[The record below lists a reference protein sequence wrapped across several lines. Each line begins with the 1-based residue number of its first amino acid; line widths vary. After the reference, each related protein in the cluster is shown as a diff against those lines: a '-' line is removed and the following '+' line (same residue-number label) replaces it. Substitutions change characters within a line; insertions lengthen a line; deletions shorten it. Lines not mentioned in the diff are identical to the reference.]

1 MLRIYPTFVRH
12 LHPMTTEP
20 TDTRPT
26 MTKLNRSIH
35 PAPVFPEKILQF
47 GTGVLLRG
55 LPDYL
60 VQKANSEGRFNGSIV
75 VVKSTDSQTDEFSEQ
90 DNLYTVAVRG
100 VQQGKAVAETT
111 VVSAISRVLA
121 AQTQWNEVL
130 VLARNPKLQIIISN
144 TTEVGLT
151 YVEESIFQHPPQSF
165 PAKLT
170 AFLYERFRSVG
181 GSKAKGL
188 VVIPTELVTDNGLKL
203 RDAVEQTAKF
213 NELGKLFTKWLKFHV
228 RFCNSLVD
236 RIVTR
241 PTDEAKQALEQEV
254 GYEDD
259 LLTFTE
265 PYHLW
270 AIEGDDRV
278 RQMLEFASA
287 SSPQIIIDEDI
298 NFYKERKL
306 RVLNGTH
313 TLTMPLGYLLGLE
326 TVADEMKHPAMSRF
340 IESLMLTEIVPTVPD
355 YDIPG
360 MDKAA
365 VMEFAHDVLDRFR
378 NPYLDH
384 LLLNISLQETAKM
397 QARNVATIQR
407 YYEQFNAVP
416 TLTALGFAA
425 YLLFMKAIREE
436 KGQFFGEIAVGGGI
450 LTYPIRDER
459 AGYFYGDWQT
469 VKPKVPATV
478 LAFVK
483 SVLSDVN
490 LWQTDLT
497 ALPGF
502 LDAVTASLNLLLT
515 DGVEK
520 TLEKVLATHA

>member
-1 MLRIYPTFVRH
+1 
-12 LHPMTTEP
+12 MTTEQTVP
-20 TDTRPT
+20 LSTMARLTRST
-26 MTKLNRSIH
+26 H
-35 PAPVFPEKILQF
+35 PAPTYPEKILQF

-60 VQKANSEGRFNGSIV
+60 VQQANAQGRFEGSIV
-75 VVKSTDSQTDEFSEQ
+75 VVKSTDSQTDEFLEQ
-90 DNLYTVAVRG
+90 NNLYTVAVRG
-100 VQQGKAVAETT
+100 VQQGQNVSETT

-121 AQTQWNEVL
+121 AQTQWSQVL
-130 VLARNPKLQIIISN
+130 ILARNPKLQIIISN
-144 TTEVGLT
+144 TTEVGLN
-151 YVEESIFQHPPQSF
+151 YVEESIFQSPPQSF

-170 AFLYERFRSVG
+170 SFLYERFRSVG

-203 RDAVEQTAKF
+203 RDAVERLAQF

-241 PTDEAKQALEQEV
+241 PTDEARQAIQQEV
-254 GYEDD
+254 GYEDE
-259 LLTFTE
+259 LLTMTE

-278 RQMLEFASA
+278 RQTLSFVDDST
-287 SSPQIIIDEDI
+287 SQVIIDEDI

-313 TLTMPLGYLLGLE
+313 TLTVPLGYLLGLE
-326 TVADEMKHPAMSRF
+326 TVADEMNHPTMRAF
-340 IESLMLTEIVPTVPD
+340 IESLMLDEIVPTVPHD
-355 YDIPG
+355 GIPG
-360 MDKAA
+360 MDQAA
-365 VMEFAHDVLDRFR
+365 VAQFAHDVLDRFR

-384 LLLNISLQETAKM
+384 LLLNILLQETAKM

-416 TLTALGFAA
+416 KRIALGFAA
-425 YLLFMKAIREE
+425 YLLFMKVVKE
-436 KGQFFGEIAVGGGI
+436 KDGQFFGEIPVPNDGKI
-450 LTYPIRDER
+450 TYPIRDDK
-459 AGYFYGDWQT
+459 AGYFYGDWKT
-469 VKPKVPATV
+469 VKVSSPATV
-478 LAFVK
+478 QAFVK
-483 SVLSDVN
+483 SVLSDTA

-502 LDAVTASLNLLLT
+502 AGAVTQNLTTLMT
-515 DGVEK
+515 IGAEK
-520 TLEKVLATHA
+520 TLAQAFTQ

>member
-1 MLRIYPTFVRH
+1 MAKLTRST
-12 LHPMTTEP
+12 HPV
-20 TDTRPT
+20 
-26 MTKLNRSIH
+26 
-35 PAPVFPEKILQF
+35 PVYPEKILQF

-60 VQKANSEGRFNGSIV
+60 IQKANSEGKFEGSIV
-75 VVKSTDSQTDEFSEQ
+75 VVKSTDSQTNEFSDQ

-100 VQQGKAVAETT
+100 VQQGQEVVENTI
-111 VVSAISRVLA
+111 VSAISRVLA
-121 AQTQWNEVL
+121 AQTQWNDVL

-144 TTEVGLT
+144 TTEIGLN

-203 RDAVEQTAKF
+203 REAVEKLAQF

-241 PTDEAKQALEQEV
+241 PTEEDKLALENEA

-278 RQMLEFASA
+278 KQTLSFAGPST
-287 SSPQIIIDEDI
+287 PQIIIDEDI

-326 TVADEMKHPAMSRF
+326 TVADEMRHPAMSKF
-340 IESLMLTEIVPTVPD
+340 VEQLMLNEIVPTVPD

-365 VMEFAHDVLDRFR
+365 VAQFAHDVLDRFR
-378 NPYLDH
+378 NPHLDH
-384 LLLNISLQETAKM
+384 LLLNISLQQTAKM
-397 QARNVATIQR
+397 QARNVATLQR
-407 YYEQFNAVP
+407 YYEQFN
-416 TLTALGFAA
+416 TAPKLMAFGFAA
-425 YLLFMKAIREE
+425 YLLFMKATREE
-436 KGQFFGEIAVGGGI
+436 NGQFFGEIPLSGGGI
-450 LTYPIRDER
+450 LNYPVRDDK
-459 AGYFYGDWQT
+459 AGYFYGDWKT
-469 VKPKVPATV
+469 VKEGDAATV
-478 LAFVK
+478 DAFVK
-483 SVLSDVN
+483 SVLSDTT
-490 LWQTDLT
+490 LWQADLT

-502 LDAVTASLNLLLT
+502 SEAVAENLNALLT
-515 DGVEK
+515 EGVEK
-520 TLEKVLATHA
+520 SLEKVIA

>member
-1 MLRIYPTFVRH
+1 
-12 LHPMTTEP
+12 MTEGPLTAH
-20 TDTRPT
+20 PT
-26 MTKLNRSIH
+26 MAKLTRSTH

-60 VQKANSEGRFNGSIV
+60 VQKANSEGRFEGSIV

-100 VQQGKAVAETT
+100 LQQGKEVSENT

-121 AQTQWNEVL
+121 AQTQWNDVL

-144 TTEVGLT
+144 TTEIGLN

-203 RDAVEQTAKF
+203 RDAVEKLAQF

-241 PTDEAKQALEQEV
+241 PTESAQQLVQQET
-254 GYEDD
+254 GYQDD

-278 RQMLEFASA
+278 RQTLSFAGPST
-287 SSPQIIIDEDI
+287 PQIIIDEDI

-326 TVADEMKHPAMSRF
+326 TVADEMLHPSMSQF
-340 IESLMLTEIVPTVPD
+340 IESLMLKEIVPTVPD
-355 YDIPG
+355 YGIPG

-365 VMEFAHDVLDRFR
+365 VEQFANDVLDRFR
-378 NPYLDH
+378 NPHLDH
-384 LLLNISLQETAKM
+384 LLLNISLQQTAKM
-397 QARNVATIQR
+397 QARNVATLQR
-407 YYEQFNAVP
+407 YYEQFHKVP
-416 TLTALGFAA
+416 TLMALGFAA
-425 YLLFMKAIREE
+425 YLLFMKAVREE
-436 KGQFFGEIAVGGGI
+436 KGQFFGEIALPSGGK
-450 LTYPIRDER
+450 LNYPIRDDK
-459 AGYFYGDWQT
+459 AGYFYGDWKT
-469 VKPKVPATV
+469 VKERTPATV
-478 LAFVK
+478 QAFVK
-483 SVLSDVN
+483 SVLSDTK
-490 LWQTDLT
+490 LWQVDLT
-497 ALPGF
+497 TLPSF
-502 LDAVTASLNLLLT
+502 SEAVAQYLNSLLT
-515 DGVEK
+515 LGIVK
-520 TLEKVLATHA
+520 TLEGAIE

>member
-1 MLRIYPTFVRH
+1 
-12 LHPMTTEP
+12 MTK
-20 TDTRPT
+20 DLIDAHPT
-26 MTKLNRSIH
+26 MAKLTRSTH

-60 VQKANSEGRFNGSIV
+60 IQKANNDGRFEGSIV
-75 VVKSTDSQTDEFSEQ
+75 VVKSTEGKTDEFSEQ
-90 DNLYTVAVRG
+90 GNLYTVAVRG
-100 VQQGKAVAETT
+100 LQQGQEVSENTL
-111 VVSAISRVLA
+111 VSAISRVLSA
-121 AQTQWNEVL
+121 PTQWNEVL
-130 VLARNPKLQIIISN
+130 MLARNPKLQIIISN
-144 TTEVGLT
+144 TTEVGLN

-203 RDAVEQTAKF
+203 RDAVEQLAKF

-241 PTDEAKQALEQEV
+241 PTESAQQTLQEEV
-254 GYEDD
+254 GYEDG

-278 RQMLEFASA
+278 RQTLSFAGPST
-287 SSPQIIIDEDI
+287 PQIIIDEDI

-326 TVADEMKHPAMSRF
+326 TVADEMLHPTMSKF
-340 IESLMLTEIVPTVPD
+340 IESLMVNEIVPTVPH
-355 YDIPG
+355 YGTPG
-360 MDKAA
+360 MDRADVA
-365 VMEFAHDVLDRFR
+365 QFGQDVLDRFR
-378 NPYLDH
+378 NPHLDH
-384 LLLNISLQETAKM
+384 LLLNISLHQTAKM
-397 QARNVATIQR
+397 QARNVATLQR
-407 YYEQFNAVP
+407 YYEQFNDVP
-416 TLTALGFAA
+416 KLMALGFAA
-425 YLLFMKAIREE
+425 YLLFMKAVREE
-436 KGQFFGEIAVGGGI
+436 SGQFFGEIPLASGGK
-450 LTYPIRDER
+450 LNYPIRDDK
-459 AGYFYGDWQT
+459 AGYFYGDWKT
-469 VKPKVPATV
+469 VKERSPATV
-478 LAFVK
+478 QAFVK
-483 SVLSDVN
+483 SVLSDVT

-502 LDAVTASLNLLLT
+502 SAAVAANLNSLLT
-515 DGVEK
+515 NGVVK
-520 TLEKVLATHA
+520 TLESAVA

>member
-1 MLRIYPTFVRH
+1 MSR
-12 LHPMTTEP
+12 
-20 TDTRPT
+20 
-26 MTKLNRSIH
+26 LNRTTH
-35 PAPVFPEKILQF
+35 PAPVFPERVLQF

-60 VQKANSEGRFNGSIV
+60 IQKANAEGRFNGSIV
-75 VVKSTDSQTDEFSEQ
+75 IVKSTDSQTDEFLEQ

-100 VQQGKAVAETT
+100 VQQGKDVAETT
-111 VVSAISRVLA
+111 IVSAVSRVLA
-121 AQTQWNEVL
+121 AQTQWDEVL
-130 VLARNPKLQIIISN
+130 RIARNPNLQIILSN
-144 TTEVGLT
+144 TTEVGLN
-151 YVEESIFQHPPQSF
+151 YVEEGIFQRPPQSF

-181 GSKAKGL
+181 GSRAKGL
-188 VVIPTELVTDNGLKL
+188 VVVPTELVTDNGLKL
-203 RDAVEQTAKF
+203 REAVEKLAAF

-241 PTDEAKQALEQEV
+241 PTNEARRTLQAQT
-254 GYEDD
+254 GYEDE

-278 RQMLEFASA
+278 RKTLSFADA
-287 SSPQIIIDEDI
+287 STPQIIIDEDI

-326 TVADEMKHPAMSRF
+326 TVADEMKHPDMSRF
-340 IESLMLTEIVPTVPD
+340 IESLMLDEIVPTVPD
-355 YDIPG
+355 YGIPG
-360 MDKAA
+360 MDKVA
-365 VMEFAHDVLDRFR
+365 VAQFARDVLDRFR

-407 YYEQFNAVP
+407 YYDQFNAVP
-416 TLTALGFAA
+416 KRMALGFAA

-436 KGQFFGEIAVGGGI
+436 KGQFFGEVKTGGGV

-459 AGYFYGDWQT
+459 AAYFYGDWKT
-469 VKPKVPATV
+469 VKPKDAATITT
-478 LAFVK
+478 FVK
-483 SVLSDVN
+483 SVLSDRT
-490 LWQTDLT
+490 LWQTDLST
-497 ALPGF
+497 LPGF
-502 LDAVTASLNLLLT
+502 ADAVADNLRALLA
-515 DGVEK
+515 DGAAK
-520 TLEKVLATHA
+520 TLAKAL

>member
-1 MLRIYPTFVRH
+1 MIAEQPATH
-12 LHPMTTEP
+12 L
-20 TDTRPT
+20 T
-26 MTKLNRSIH
+26 MSKLNRSTH
-35 PAPVFPEKILQF
+35 PAPTFPEKILQF

-60 VQKANSEGRFNGSIV
+60 VQQANTKGHFNGSIV
-75 VVKSTDSQTDEFSEQ
+75 VVKSTDGDTNEFSDQ
-90 DNLYTVAVRG
+90 DSLYTVAVQG
-100 VQQGKAVAETT
+100 VQQGKNVSETT

-121 AQTQWNEVL
+121 AQTQWNEIL
-130 VLARNPKLQIIISN
+130 LLARNPKLQIIISN
-144 TTEVGLT
+144 TTEVGLN
-151 YVEESIFQHPPQSF
+151 YIEESIFQHPPQSF

-203 RDAVEQTAKF
+203 REAVEKLAQF

-241 PTDEAKQALEQEV
+241 PADETKQALEKEL

-259 LLTFTE
+259 LLTVTE

-278 RQMLEFASA
+278 RQTLEFAGPGT
-287 SSPQIIIDEDI
+287 PQIIIDEDI

-326 TVADEMKHPAMSRF
+326 TVADEMQHPTMSKF
-340 IESLMLTEIVPTVPD
+340 VESLMLNEIVPTVPD
-355 YDIPG
+355 YGIPG
-360 MDKAA
+360 MDKADI
-365 VMEFAHDVLDRFR
+365 VQFAHDVLDRFR

-397 QARNVATIQR
+397 QARNVDTILR
-407 YYEQFNAVP
+407 YYEQFNSVP
-416 TLTALGFAA
+416 KLISLGFAA
-425 YLLFMKAIREE
+425 YLLFMKAIRQEG
-436 KGQFFGEIAVGGGI
+436 GQFFGELSVGDGI
-450 LTYPIRDER
+450 VTYPIRDER

-469 VKPKVPATV
+469 VKEDDYTSVQ
-478 LAFVK
+478 AFVK
-483 SVLSDVN
+483 SVLSDKS
-490 LWQTDLT
+490 LWLTDLT

-502 LDAVTASLNLLLT
+502 MDSVAENLDALLKSGAE
-515 DGVEK
+515 D
-520 TLEKVLATHA
+520 VLSKAVA

>member
-1 MLRIYPTFVRH
+1 MSR
-12 LHPMTTEP
+12 
-20 TDTRPT
+20 
-26 MTKLNRSIH
+26 LNRTSH
-35 PAPVFPEKILQF
+35 PAPTHPEKILQF

-60 VQKANSEGRFNGSIV
+60 VQKANEAGQFNGSIV
-75 VVKSTDSQTDEFSEQ
+75 VVKSTGNQTDEFTGQ

-100 VQQGKAVAETT
+100 VQQGQNVAETT
-111 VVSAISRVLA
+111 VISAISRVLA
-121 AQTQWNEVL
+121 APTQWDEIL
-130 VLARNPKLQIIISN
+130 RLARNPALQIIISN
-144 TTEVGLT
+144 TTEVGLN
-151 YVEESIFQHPPQSF
+151 YVEESIFQRPPESF

-203 RDAVEQTAKF
+203 REAVEKLATF

-241 PTDEAKQALEQEV
+241 PTDEAKQTLEAET
-254 GYEDD
+254 GYEDE

-278 RQMLEFASA
+278 RQMLSFASDA
-287 SSPQIIIDEDI
+287 TPQIIIDEDI

-326 TVADEMKHPAMSRF
+326 TVADEMQHDDMSRF
-340 IESLMLTEIVPTVPD
+340 VESLMLDEIVPTVPD
-355 YDIPG
+355 YGTPG

-365 VMEFAHDVLDRFR
+365 IRQFALDVLDRFR

-397 QARNVATIQR
+397 QARNVATLQR
-407 YYEQFNAVP
+407 YYDQFNAVP
-416 TLTALGFAA
+416 KHMALGFAA
-425 YLLFMKAIREE
+425 YLLFMKAVREE
-436 KGQFFGEIAVGGGI
+436 EGQFIGEITASGGVI
-450 LTYPIRDER
+450 SYPIRDEK
-459 AGYFYGDWQT
+459 AAYFYGDWQT
-469 VKPKVPATV
+469 VDVKEASTV
-478 LAFVK
+478 HTFVK
-483 SVLSDVN
+483 SVLSDAAI
-490 LWQTDLT
+490 WQADLST
-497 ALPGF
+497 LPGF
-502 LDAVTASLNLLLT
+502 VDAVAENLNQLLNE
-515 DGVEK
+515 GAEA
-520 TLEKVLATHA
+520 TLRQHMAA

>member
-1 MLRIYPTFVRH
+1 MA
-12 LHPMTTEP
+12 
-20 TDTRPT
+20 
-26 MTKLNRSIH
+26 KLNRSTH
-35 PAPVFPEKILQF
+35 PVPVYPEKILQF

-60 VQKANSEGRFNGSIV
+60 IQKANSEGRFEGSIV
-75 VVKSTDSQTDEFSEQ
+75 VVKSTDSQTNEFSDQ

-100 VQQGKAVAETT
+100 VQQGQEVAENTI
-111 VVSAISRVLA
+111 VSAISRVLA
-121 AQTQWNEVL
+121 AQTQWHDVL

-144 TTEVGLT
+144 TTEIGLN

-203 RDAVEQTAKF
+203 REAVEKLAQF

-241 PTDEAKQALEQEV
+241 PTEEDKLALENEV

-278 RQMLEFASA
+278 RQTLSFAGPLT
-287 SSPQIIIDEDI
+287 PQIIIDEDI

-326 TVADEMKHPAMSRF
+326 TVADEMRHPAMSKF
-340 IESLMLTEIVPTVPD
+340 VEQLMLSEIVPTVPD

-365 VMEFAHDVLDRFR
+365 VAQFAHDVLDRFR
-378 NPYLDH
+378 NPHLDH
-384 LLLNISLQETAKM
+384 LLLNISLQQTAKM
-397 QARNVATIQR
+397 QARNVATLQR
-407 YYEQFNAVP
+407 YYEQFNTVP
-416 TLTALGFAA
+416 KLMAFGFAA
-425 YLLFMKAIREE
+425 YLLFMKVVREE
-436 KGQFFGEIAVGGGI
+436 KGQFFGEIALPGGGV
-450 LTYPIRDER
+450 LNYPIRDDK
-459 AGYFYGDWQT
+459 AGYFYGDWKT
-469 VKPKVPATV
+469 VKEGDSATV
-478 LAFVK
+478 DAFVK
-483 SVLSDVN
+483 SVLSDTT
-490 LWQTDLT
+490 LWQADLT
-497 ALPGF
+497 TLAGF
-502 LDAVTASLNLLLT
+502 SEAVAETLNSLLAE
-515 DGVEK
+515 GVEK
-520 TLEKVLATHA
+520 SLKKVIG

>member
-1 MLRIYPTFVRH
+1 MSKL
-12 LHPMTTEP
+12 
-20 TDTRPT
+20 TRST
-26 MTKLNRSIH
+26 H
-35 PAPVFPEKILQF
+35 PAPVFPEKVLQF

-60 VQKANSEGRFNGSIV
+60 VQKANAEGRFNGSIV
-75 VVKSTDSQTDEFSEQ
+75 VVKSTDSQTNEFSDQ

-100 VQQGKAVAETT
+100 IQQGENVSETK

-121 AQTQWNEVL
+121 AQTQWNEIL
-130 VLARNPKLQIIISN
+130 KLARNPKLQIIISN
-144 TTEVGLT
+144 TTEVGLNYT
-151 YVEESIFQHPPQSF
+151 EESIFQHPPQSF

-181 GSKAKGL
+181 GSKAKGM

-203 RDAVEQTAKF
+203 RDAVEKLAKF

-241 PTDEAKQALEQEV
+241 PTDEAKQALQQEL
-254 GYEDD
+254 GYEDE

-278 RQMLEFASA
+278 RETLSFAD
-287 SSPQIIIDEDI
+287 SSTPQVIIDEDI

-326 TVADEMKHPAMSRF
+326 TVADEMKHPAMSKF
-340 IESLMLTEIVPTVPD
+340 IESLMLNEIVPTVPD
-355 YDIPG
+355 YGVPG
-360 MDKAA
+360 MDKAE
-365 VMEFAHDVLDRFR
+365 VKQFALDVLDRFR

-407 YYEQFNAVP
+407 YYEQFKTVP
-416 TLTALGFAA
+416 KLTALGFAA
-425 YLLFMKAIREE
+425 YLLFMKAIRQEE
-436 KGQFFGEIAVGGGI
+436 GQFFGEISVGGGI

-459 AGYFYGDWQT
+459 AGYFYGDWKT
-469 VKPKVPATV
+469 VKEKDAATV
-478 LAFVK
+478 FAFVK
-483 SVLSDVN
+483 SVLSDKT

-497 ALPGF
+497 ELPGF
-502 LDAVTASLNLLLT
+502 TEAVADYLNALLKSGAEAVLT
-515 DGVEK
+515 KAVS
-520 TLEKVLATHA
+520 

>member
-1 MLRIYPTFVRH
+1 
-12 LHPMTTEP
+12 MTP
-20 TDTRPT
+20 IDTMSR
-26 MTKLNRSIH
+26 LNRTSH
-35 PAPVFPEKILQF
+35 PAPTHPEKILQF

-60 VQKANSEGRFNGSIV
+60 VQKANEAGQFNGSIV
-75 VVKSTDSQTDEFSEQ
+75 VVKSTGSQTDEFTGQ

-100 VQQGKAVAETT
+100 VQQGQNVAETT
-111 VVSAISRVLA
+111 VISAISRVLA
-121 AQTQWNEVL
+121 APTQWDEIL
-130 VLARNPKLQIIISN
+130 RLARNPALQIIISN
-144 TTEVGLT
+144 TTEVGLN
-151 YVEESIFQHPPQSF
+151 YVEESIFQRPPESF

-203 RDAVEQTAKF
+203 REAVEKLATF

-241 PTDEAKQALEQEV
+241 PTDEARQALEAET
-254 GYEDD
+254 GYEDE

-278 RQMLEFASA
+278 RQMLSFASDA
-287 SSPQIIIDEDI
+287 TPQIIIDEDI

-326 TVADEMKHPAMSRF
+326 TVADEMQHADMSRF
-340 IESLMLTEIVPTVPD
+340 VESLMLDEIVPTVPD
-355 YDIPG
+355 YGTPG

-365 VMEFAHDVLDRFR
+365 IRQFALDVLDRFR

-397 QARNVATIQR
+397 QARNVATLQR
-407 YYEQFNAVP
+407 YYDQFNAVP
-416 TLTALGFAA
+416 KHMALGFAA
-425 YLLFMKAIREE
+425 YLLFMKAVREE
-436 KGQFFGEIAVGGGI
+436 EGQFIGEITASGGVI
-450 LTYPIRDER
+450 SYPIRDEK
-459 AGYFYGDWQT
+459 AAYFYGDWQT
-469 VKPKVPATV
+469 VDVKEASTV
-478 LAFVK
+478 HTFVK
-483 SVLSDVN
+483 SVLSDAAI
-490 LWQTDLT
+490 WQADLST
-497 ALPGF
+497 LPGF
-502 LDAVTASLNLLLT
+502 VDAVAENLNRLLNEGAEATLRQHMTA
-515 DGVEK
+515 
-520 TLEKVLATHA
+520 

>member
-1 MLRIYPTFVRH
+1 M
-12 LHPMTTEP
+12 
-20 TDTRPT
+20 
-26 MTKLNRSIH
+26 
-35 PAPVFPEKILQF
+35 
-47 GTGVLLRG
+47 RG

-60 VQKANSEGRFNGSIV
+60 VQKANAEGRFNGSIV
-75 VVKSTDSQTDEFSEQ
+75 VVKSTDAQTDEFTEQ

-100 VQQGKAVAETT
+100 VQQGQDVAETT

-121 AQTQWNEVL
+121 AQTQWDDVL
-130 VLARNPKLQIIISN
+130 RLARNPSLQIIISN
-144 TTEVGLT
+144 TTEVGLN
-151 YVEESIFQHPPQSF
+151 YVEESIFQRPPQSF

-203 RDAVEQTAKF
+203 REAVEKLAQF

-241 PTDEAKQALEQEV
+241 PTAEAQEALQNEL
-254 GYEDD
+254 GYEDG

-278 RQMLEFASA
+278 RQTLSFADA
-287 SSPQIIIDEDI
+287 STPQIIIDEDI
-298 NFYKERKL
+298 NFYRERKL

-326 TVADEMKHPAMSRF
+326 TVADEMQHSTMSRF
-340 IESLMLTEIVPTVPD
+340 VESLMLDEIVPTVPH
-355 YDIPG
+355 YGTPG

-365 VMEFAHDVLDRFR
+365 VAQFAEDVLDRFR
-378 NPYLDH
+378 NPHLDH
-384 LLLNISLQETAKM
+384 LLLNISLQQTAKM

-407 YYEQFNAVP
+407 YVEQFNAVP
-416 TLTALGFAA
+416 KRMALGFAA
-425 YLLFMKAIREE
+425 YLLFMKGVRHEE
-436 KGQFFGEIAVGGGI
+436 GQYLGEVSANGGI
-450 LTYPIRDER
+450 ITYPIRDER
-459 AGYFYGDWQT
+459 AGYFYEKWQS
-469 VKPKVPATV
+469 VKPEEPASVQAFVNDV
-478 LAFVK
+478 LADQAIW
-483 SVLSDVN
+483 L
-490 LWQTDLT
+490 TDLT
-497 ALPGF
+497 AVSGF
-502 LDAVTASLNLLLT
+502 ADAVVADLTALLAEGAT
-515 DGVEK
+515 SV
-520 TLEKVLATHA
+520 LEKSLA

>member
-1 MLRIYPTFVRH
+1 
-12 LHPMTTEP
+12 MTAGP
-20 TDTRPT
+20 LAAHPT
-26 MTKLNRSIH
+26 MDKLTRSTH

-60 VQKANSEGRFNGSIV
+60 VQKANSEGRFEGSIV

-100 VQQGKAVAETT
+100 LQQGKDVSENTI
-111 VVSAISRVLA
+111 VSAISRVLA
-121 AQTQWNEVL
+121 AQTQWNDVL

-144 TTEVGLT
+144 TTEIGLN

-203 RDAVEQTAKF
+203 RDAVEQLAQF

-241 PTDEAKQALEQEV
+241 PTESAQQLVQQET
-254 GYEDD
+254 GYEDN

-278 RQMLEFASA
+278 RQTLSFAGPST
-287 SSPQIIIDEDI
+287 PQIIIDEDI

-313 TLTMPLGYLLGLE
+313 TLTMPMGYLLGLE
-326 TVADEMKHPAMSRF
+326 TVADEMIHPAMSKF
-340 IESLMLTEIVPTVPD
+340 VESLMLKEIVPTVPD
-355 YDIPG
+355 YGIPG

-365 VMEFAHDVLDRFR
+365 VEQFANDVLDRFR
-378 NPYLDH
+378 NPHLDH
-384 LLLNISLQETAKM
+384 LLLNISLQQTAKM
-397 QARNVATIQR
+397 QARNVATLQR
-407 YYEQFNAVP
+407 YYEQFHKVP
-416 TLTALGFAA
+416 NLMALGFAA
-425 YLLFMKAIREE
+425 YLLFMKAVREE
-436 KGQFFGEIAVGGGI
+436 KGQFFGEIPLPSGGK
-450 LTYPIRDER
+450 LNYPIRDDK
-459 AGYFYGDWQT
+459 AGYFYGDWKT
-469 VKPKVPATV
+469 VKERTPATV
-478 LAFVK
+478 QAFVK
-483 SVLSDVN
+483 SVLSDTK
-490 LWQTDLT
+490 LWQVDLT
-497 ALPGF
+497 TLSGF
-502 LDAVTASLNLLLT
+502 SEAVAKHLNSLLT
-515 DGVEK
+515 LGIVK
-520 TLEKVLATHA
+520 TLESAIE

>member
-1 MLRIYPTFVRH
+1 MSKL
-12 LHPMTTEP
+12 
-20 TDTRPT
+20 TRST
-26 MTKLNRSIH
+26 H
-35 PAPVFPEKILQF
+35 PAPVFPEKVLQF

-60 VQKANSEGRFNGSIV
+60 VQKANAEGRFNGSIV
-75 VVKSTDSQTDEFSEQ
+75 VVKSTDSQTNEFSDQ

-100 VQQGKAVAETT
+100 VQQGENVSETM

-121 AQTQWNEVL
+121 AQTQWNEIL
-130 VLARNPKLQIIISN
+130 KLARNPKLQIIISN
-144 TTEVGLT
+144 TTEVGLNYT
-151 YVEESIFQHPPQSF
+151 EESIFQHPPQSF

-181 GSKAKGL
+181 GSKAKGM

-203 RDAVEQTAKF
+203 RDAVEKLAKF

-241 PTDEAKQALEQEV
+241 PTDEAKQALQQEL
-254 GYEDD
+254 GYEDE

-278 RQMLEFASA
+278 RETLSFAD
-287 SSPQIIIDEDI
+287 SSTPQVIIDEDI

-326 TVADEMKHPAMSRF
+326 TVADEMKHPAMSKF
-340 IESLMLTEIVPTVPD
+340 IESLMLNEIVPTVPD
-355 YDIPG
+355 YGVPG
-360 MDKAA
+360 MDKAE
-365 VMEFAHDVLDRFR
+365 VKQFALDVLDRFR

-407 YYEQFNAVP
+407 YYEQFKTVP
-416 TLTALGFAA
+416 KLTALGFAA
-425 YLLFMKAIREE
+425 YLLFMKAIRQEE
-436 KGQFFGEIAVGGGI
+436 GQFFGEISVGGGI

-459 AGYFYGDWQT
+459 AGYFYGDWKT
-469 VKPKVPATV
+469 VKEKDTATV
-478 LAFVK
+478 FAFVK
-483 SVLSDVN
+483 SVLSDKT
-490 LWQTDLT
+490 LWQADLT
-497 ALPGF
+497 ELPGF
-502 LDAVTASLNLLLT
+502 TEAVADYLDALLKSGAEAVLT
-515 DGVEK
+515 KAV
-520 TLEKVLATHA
+520 A

>member
-1 MLRIYPTFVRH
+1 MPR
-12 LHPMTTEP
+12 
-20 TDTRPT
+20 
-26 MTKLNRSIH
+26 LNRISH
-35 PAPVFPEKILQF
+35 PAPTHPEKILQF

-60 VQKANSEGRFNGSIV
+60 VQKANEAGQFNGSIV
-75 VVKSTDSQTDEFSEQ
+75 VVKSTGSQTDEFTGQ

-100 VQQGKAVAETT
+100 VQQGQNVAETT
-111 VVSAISRVLA
+111 VISAISRVLA
-121 AQTQWNEVL
+121 APTQWDEVL
-130 VLARNPKLQIIISN
+130 RLARNPALQIIISN
-144 TTEVGLT
+144 TTEVGLN
-151 YVEESIFQHPPQSF
+151 YVEESIFQRPPESF

-203 RDAVEQTAKF
+203 REAVEKLATF

-241 PTDEAKQALEQEV
+241 PTDEARQALEAET
-254 GYEDD
+254 GYEDE

-278 RQMLEFASA
+278 RQMLSFASDA
-287 SSPQIIIDEDI
+287 TPQIIIDEDI

-326 TVADEMKHPAMSRF
+326 TVADEMQHADMSRF
-340 IESLMLTEIVPTVPD
+340 VESLMLDEIVPTVPN
-355 YDIPG
+355 YGTPG

-365 VMEFAHDVLDRFR
+365 IRQFALDVLDRFR

-397 QARNVATIQR
+397 QARNVATLQR
-407 YYEQFNAVP
+407 YYDQFNAVP
-416 TLTALGFAA
+416 KHMALGFAA
-425 YLLFMKAIREE
+425 YLLFMKAVREE
-436 KGQFFGEIAVGGGI
+436 EGQFIGEVTASGGVI
-450 LTYPIRDER
+450 SYPIRDEK
-459 AGYFYGDWQT
+459 AAYFYGDWQT
-469 VKPKVPATV
+469 VDVKEASTV
-478 LAFVK
+478 HTFVK
-483 SVLSDVN
+483 SVLSDVTI
-490 LWQTDLT
+490 WQADLST
-497 ALPGF
+497 LPGF
-502 LDAVTASLNLLLT
+502 VDAVAENLNQLLNE
-515 DGVEK
+515 GAEA
-520 TLEKVLATHA
+520 TLRQHMAA

>member
-1 MLRIYPTFVRH
+1 MAKL
-12 LHPMTTEP
+12 
-20 TDTRPT
+20 TRST
-26 MTKLNRSIH
+26 H

-60 VQKANSEGRFNGSIV
+60 IQKANAEGRFEGSIV

-100 VQQGKAVAETT
+100 VQQGQDIAENT
-111 VVSAISRVLA
+111 VVSAISRVMA
-121 AQTQWNEVL
+121 AKTQWNEIL

-144 TTEVGLT
+144 TTEVGLN
-151 YVEESIFQHPPQSF
+151 YVEESIFQRPPESF

-203 RDAVEQTAKF
+203 REAVEKLAAF

-241 PTDEAKQALEQEV
+241 PTDEARQTLQQET

-278 RQMLEFASA
+278 RQTLSFADA
-287 SSPQIIIDEDI
+287 STPQIIIDEDI
-298 NFYKERKL
+298 NFYRERKL

-326 TVADEMKHPAMSRF
+326 TVADEMRHPAMSKF
-340 IESLMLTEIVPTVPD
+340 IESVMLEEIVPTVPD
-355 YDIPG
+355 YDTPG

-365 VMEFAHDVLDRFR
+365 VAQFAHDVLDRFR
-378 NPYLDH
+378 NPHLDH

-407 YYEQFNAVP
+407 YYEKFNAVP
-416 TLTALGFAA
+416 KHIALGFAA
-425 YLLFMKAIREE
+425 YLLFMKVVREE
-436 KGQFFGEIAVGGGI
+436 NGQFFGEVTLASGGK
-450 LTYPIRDER
+450 LNYPIRDDK
-459 AGYFYGDWQT
+459 AGYFYGDWKI
-469 VKPKVPATV
+469 VKKSNPATV
-478 LAFVK
+478 QTFVK
-483 SVLSDVN
+483 SVLSDTA
-490 LWQTDLT
+490 LWQADLST
-497 ALPGF
+497 LPGF
-502 LDAVTASLNLLLT
+502 SEAIAENLNAMLTA
-515 DGVEK
+515 GAEK
-520 TLEKVLATHA
+520 TLDKLVSSR

>member
-1 MLRIYPTFVRH
+1 MSR
-12 LHPMTTEP
+12 
-20 TDTRPT
+20 
-26 MTKLNRSIH
+26 LNRTTH
-35 PAPVFPEKILQF
+35 PAPVFPERILQF

-60 VQKANSEGRFNGSIV
+60 VQKANAEGRFNGSIV
-75 VVKSTDSQTDEFSEQ
+75 VVKSTDSQTDEFTEQ

-100 VQQGKAVAETT
+100 VQKGQDVSETT
-111 VVSAISRVLA
+111 IISAVSRVLA
-121 AQTQWNEVL
+121 AQTQWDEVL
-130 VLARNPKLQIIISN
+130 RIARNPNLQIIISN
-144 TTEVGLT
+144 TTEVGLN
-151 YVEESIFQHPPQSF
+151 YVEEGIFQRPPQSF

-181 GSKAKGL
+181 GSRAKGL
-188 VVIPTELVTDNGLKL
+188 VVVPTELVTDNGLKL
-203 RDAVEQTAKF
+203 REAVEKLATF

-241 PTDEAKQALEQEV
+241 PTDEARQALQV
-254 GYEDD
+254 QTGYEDE

-278 RQMLEFASA
+278 RKTLSFADA
-287 SSPQIIIDEDI
+287 STPQIIIDEDI
-298 NFYKERKL
+298 NFYRERKL

-326 TVADEMKHPAMSRF
+326 TVADEMKHPDMSRF
-340 IESLMLTEIVPTVPD
+340 VESLMLDEIVPTVPD
-355 YDIPG
+355 YGIPG

-365 VMEFAHDVLDRFR
+365 VAQFAHDVLDRFR
-378 NPYLDH
+378 NPHLDH

-397 QARNVATIQR
+397 QSRNVATIQR
-407 YYEQFNAVP
+407 YYAQFNAVP
-416 TLTALGFAA
+416 KHMALGFAA
-425 YLLFMKAIREE
+425 YLLFMKAVREE
-436 KGQFFGEIAVGGGI
+436 KGQFFGEVKVGSGV

-459 AGYFYGDWQT
+459 AAYFYGDWKV
-469 VKPKVPATV
+469 VKVSKPDTIST
-478 LAFVK
+478 FVT
-483 SVLSDVN
+483 SVLSDLT
-490 LWQTDLT
+490 LWQTDLN

-502 LDAVTASLNLLLT
+502 ADAVVINLRALLA
-515 DGVEK
+515 DGAAK
-520 TLEKVLATHA
+520 TLAKSL

>member
-1 MLRIYPTFVRH
+1 MAKL
-12 LHPMTTEP
+12 
-20 TDTRPT
+20 TRST
-26 MTKLNRSIH
+26 H
-35 PAPVFPEKILQF
+35 PAPVYPEKILQF

-60 VQKANSEGRFNGSIV
+60 IQKANSEGRFEGSIV
-75 VVKSTDSQTDEFSEQ
+75 VVKSTDSQTNEFSDQ

-100 VQQGKAVAETT
+100 VQKGQTVAENTI
-111 VVSAISRVLA
+111 VSAISRVLA
-121 AQTQWNEVL
+121 AQTQWNDVL

-144 TTEVGLT
+144 TTEIGLN

-203 RDAVEQTAKF
+203 REAVEKLAQF

-241 PTDEAKQALEQEV
+241 PTEEDKLALEKET

-278 RQMLEFASA
+278 RQTLSFAGPST
-287 SSPQIIIDEDI
+287 PQIIIDEDI

-326 TVADEMKHPAMSRF
+326 TVADEMRHPAMSKF
-340 IESLMLTEIVPTVPD
+340 VDQLMLSEIVPTVPD

-365 VMEFAHDVLDRFR
+365 VAQFAHDVLDRFR
-378 NPYLDH
+378 NPNLDH
-384 LLLNISLQETAKM
+384 LLLNISLQQTAKM
-397 QARNVATIQR
+397 QARNVATLQR
-407 YYEQFNAVP
+407 YYEQFNTVP
-416 TLTALGFAA
+416 KLMAFGFAA
-425 YLLFMKAIREE
+425 YLLFMKAVREE
-436 KGQFFGEIAVGGGI
+436 KGQFFGEVPLPGGGV
-450 LTYPIRDER
+450 LNYPIRDDK
-459 AGYFYGDWQT
+459 AGYFYGDWKT
-469 VKPKVPATV
+469 VKEDDSATV
-478 LAFVK
+478 DAFVK
-483 SVLSDVN
+483 SVLSDTT
-490 LWQTDLT
+490 LWQADLT
-497 ALPGF
+497 TLSGF
-502 LDAVTASLNLLLT
+502 SEAVANDLNALLT

-520 TLEKVLATHA
+520 SLDQLIA

>member
-1 MLRIYPTFVRH
+1 
-12 LHPMTTEP
+12 MTAESIAAH
-20 TDTRPT
+20 PT
-26 MTKLNRSIH
+26 MTKLTRSTN
-35 PAPVFPEKILQF
+35 PAPVFPEKVLQF

-60 VQKANSEGRFNGSIV
+60 IQKANAEGRFEGSIV
-75 VVKSTDSQTDEFSEQ
+75 VVKSTDSQTNEFSDQ

-100 VQQGKAVAETT
+100 VQQGQEVVENT

-121 AQTQWNEVL
+121 AQTQWSDVL
-130 VLARNPKLQIIISN
+130 KLARNPKLQIIISN
-144 TTEVGLT
+144 TTEVGLN
-151 YVEESIFQHPPQSF
+151 YVEESIFQNPPQSF

-170 AFLYERFRSVG
+170 SFLYERFRSVG

-188 VVIPTELVTDNGLKL
+188 IVIPTELVTDNGLKL
-203 RDAVEQTAKF
+203 RDAVEQLAKF

-241 PTDEAKQALEQEV
+241 PTDEAKQTLEQEV
-254 GYEDD
+254 GYKDD

-278 RQMLEFASA
+278 KQTLTFADA
-287 SSPQIIIDEDI
+287 STPQVIIDEDI

-306 RVLNGTH
+306 RVLNGSH

-326 TVADEMKHPAMSRF
+326 TVADEMTHPTMSKF
-340 IESLMLTEIVPTVPD
+340 IESLMLNEIVPTVPD
-355 YDIPG
+355 YGIPG

-365 VMEFAHDVLDRFR
+365 ISQFAHDVLDRFR

-416 TLTALGFAA
+416 KLTALGFAA
-425 YLLFMKAIREE
+425 YLLFMKAVREE
-436 KGQFFGEIAVGGGI
+436 KGQFFGEVAVKGGQ
-450 LTYPIRDER
+450 LTYPIRDDK
-459 AGYFYGDWQT
+459 AGYFYGDWKT
-469 VKPKVPATV
+469 VKTNSPATV
-478 LAFVK
+478 QAFVK
-483 SVLSDVN
+483 SVLSDVT

-502 LDAVTASLNLLLT
+502 SEAVAADLNALLT
-515 DGVEK
+515 AGVEK
-520 TLEKVLATHA
+520 TLEKAVS

>member
-1 MLRIYPTFVRH
+1 MSR
-12 LHPMTTEP
+12 
-20 TDTRPT
+20 
-26 MTKLNRSIH
+26 LNRTSH
-35 PAPVFPEKILQF
+35 PAPTHPEKILQF

-60 VQKANSEGRFNGSIV
+60 VQKANEAGQFNGSIV
-75 VVKSTDSQTDEFSEQ
+75 VVKSTGSQTDEFTGQ

-100 VQQGKAVAETT
+100 VQQGQNVAETT
-111 VVSAISRVLA
+111 VISAISRVLA
-121 AQTQWNEVL
+121 APTQWDEIL
-130 VLARNPKLQIIISN
+130 RLARNPALQIIISN
-144 TTEVGLT
+144 TTEVGLN
-151 YVEESIFQHPPQSF
+151 YVEESIFQRPPESF

-203 RDAVEQTAKF
+203 REAVEKLATF

-241 PTDEAKQALEQEV
+241 PTDEARQALEAET
-254 GYEDD
+254 GYEDE

-278 RQMLEFASA
+278 RQMLSFASDA
-287 SSPQIIIDEDI
+287 TPQIIIDEDI

-326 TVADEMKHPAMSRF
+326 TVADEMQHADMSRF
-340 IESLMLTEIVPTVPD
+340 VESLMLDEIVPTVPD
-355 YDIPG
+355 YGTPG

-365 VMEFAHDVLDRFR
+365 IRQFALDVLDRFR

-397 QARNVATIQR
+397 QARNVATLQR
-407 YYEQFNAVP
+407 YYDQFNAVP
-416 TLTALGFAA
+416 KHMALGFAA
-425 YLLFMKAIREE
+425 YLLFMKAVREE
-436 KGQFFGEIAVGGGI
+436 EGQFIGEITASGGVI
-450 LTYPIRDER
+450 SYPIRDEK
-459 AGYFYGDWQT
+459 AAYFYGDWQT
-469 VKPKVPATV
+469 VDVKEASTV
-478 LAFVK
+478 HTFVK
-483 SVLSDVN
+483 SVLSDAAI
-490 LWQTDLT
+490 WQADLST
-497 ALPGF
+497 LPGF
-502 LDAVTASLNLLLT
+502 VDAVAENLNRLLNEGAEATLRQHMTA
-515 DGVEK
+515 
-520 TLEKVLATHA
+520 

>member
-1 MLRIYPTFVRH
+1 MSR
-12 LHPMTTEP
+12 
-20 TDTRPT
+20 
-26 MTKLNRSIH
+26 LNRSTY
-35 PAPVFPEKILQF
+35 PAPTFPEKILQF

-60 VQKANSEGRFNGSIV
+60 VQKANAAGKFNGSIV
-75 VVKSTDSQTDEFSEQ
+75 VVKSTDSRTDEFSSQ

-100 VQQGKAVAETT
+100 VQQGQDVAETT
-111 VVSAISRVLA
+111 LVSAVSRVLA

-130 VLARNPKLQIIISN
+130 MIARNPNLQIIISN
-144 TTEVGLT
+144 TTEVGLNYT
-151 YVEESIFQHPPQSF
+151 EESIFQHPPQSF

-203 RDAVEQTAKF
+203 REAVEKLAKF

-241 PTDEAKQALEQEV
+241 PTAEAQQALETEL
-254 GYEDD
+254 GYEDG

-278 RQMLEFASA
+278 RQTLTFADA
-287 SSPQIIIDEDI
+287 STPQIIIDEDI
-298 NFYKERKL
+298 NFYRERKL

-326 TVADEMKHPAMSRF
+326 TVADEMQHAAMSRF
-340 IESLMLTEIVPTVPD
+340 VELLMLNEIVPTVPH
-355 YDIPG
+355 YGIPG

-365 VMEFAHDVLDRFR
+365 VAQFAHDVLDRFR
-378 NPYLDH
+378 NPHLDH

-416 TLTALGFAA
+416 PLTALGFAA
-425 YLLFMKAIREE
+425 YLLFMKSVRVEE
-436 KGQFFGEIAVGGGI
+436 GQYLGEISANGGI
-450 LTYPIRDER
+450 ITYPIRDEQ
-459 AGYFYGDWQT
+459 AGYFHETWQGVDPKNPATLQAFVGSVLANQSIWQT
-469 VKPKVPATV
+469 
-478 LAFVK
+478 
-483 SVLSDVN
+483 N
-490 LWQTDLT
+490 LT

-502 LDAVTASLNLLLT
+502 ADTVTAQLSALLT
-515 DGVEK
+515 DGAASVVEK
-520 TLEKVLATHA
+520 AVS

>member
-1 MLRIYPTFVRH
+1 
-12 LHPMTTEP
+12 MTA
-20 TDTRPT
+20 DQIAVRPT
-26 MTKLNRSIH
+26 MTKLTRSTH

-60 VQKANSEGRFNGSIV
+60 IQKANNEGRFEGSIV
-75 VVKSTDSQTDEFSEQ
+75 VVKSTDSQTDEFSDQ

-100 VQQGKAVAETT
+100 IQQGQEISENTI
-111 VVSAISRVLA
+111 VSAISRVLA
-121 AQTQWNEVL
+121 AQTQWGEVL
-130 VLARNPKLQIIISN
+130 KLARNPKLQIIISN
-144 TTEVGLT
+144 TTEIGLN

-188 VVIPTELVTDNGLKL
+188 IVIPTELVTDNGLKL
-203 RDAVEQTAKF
+203 RDAVEKLAQF

-241 PTDEAKQALEQEV
+241 PTDSAQQTLQTET
-254 GYEDD
+254 GYEDN

-278 RQMLEFASA
+278 RQTLSFAGPA
-287 SSPQIIIDEDI
+287 TPQIIIDEDI

-326 TVADEMKHPAMSRF
+326 TVADEMLHPAMSKF
-340 IESLMLTEIVPTVPD
+340 VESLMLTEIVPTVPD
-355 YDIPG
+355 YGIPG
-360 MDKAA
+360 MDKVALTQ
-365 VMEFAHDVLDRFR
+365 FANDVLDRFR
-378 NPYLDH
+378 NPHLDH
-384 LLLNISLQETAKM
+384 LLLNISLQQTAKM
-397 QARNVATIQR
+397 QARNVATLQR
-407 YYEQFNAVP
+407 YYEKTNAVP
-416 TLTALGFAA
+416 KLMALGFAA
-425 YLLFMKAIREE
+425 YLLFMKVVREE
-436 KGQFFGEIAVGGGI
+436 NGQFFGEIALASGGKI
-450 LTYPIRDER
+450 SYPIRDDK
-459 AGYFYGDWQT
+459 AGYFYGDWKT
-469 VKPKVPATV
+469 VKDRVPATV
-478 LAFVK
+478 QAFVK
-483 SVLSDVN
+483 SVLSDVK
-490 LWQTDLT
+490 LWQADLT
-497 ALPGF
+497 TLPGF
-502 LDAVTASLNLLLT
+502 SDAVAQNLNSLLT
-515 DGVEK
+515 VGVVK
-520 TLEKVLATHA
+520 TLEGAVE